1 MHYATTLYK
10 GLLKGH
16 NKEVQ
21 ALNYKTTK
29 LINFVSIEMEGNIRN
44 CIDYRIH

>member
-1 MHYATTLYK
+1 MHYALCNYIVQRIIE
-10 GLLKGH
+10 GH

-21 ALNYKTTK
+21 ALNYETTK

-44 CIDYRIH
+44 CIDY

>member
-16 NKEVQ
+16 KEVR
-21 ALNYKTTK
+21 ALNYETTK
-29 LINFVSIEMEGNIRN
+29 LINFVSIEMEGNISN

>member
-10 GLLKGH
+10 GLLKEH

-21 ALNYKTTK
+21 ALNYETTK

-44 CIDYRIH
+44 CFDYRIQ